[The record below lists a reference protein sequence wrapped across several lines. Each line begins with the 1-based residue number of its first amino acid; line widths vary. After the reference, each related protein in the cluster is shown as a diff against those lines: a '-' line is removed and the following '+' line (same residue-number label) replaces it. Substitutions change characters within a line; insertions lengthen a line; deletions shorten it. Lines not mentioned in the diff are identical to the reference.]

1 MGESATPAEPAEAKA
16 EPTAPPTARGEA
28 RRKAILDAAAE
39 LFFERGFEGVSMSE
53 VVQHAGGSLATLY
66 RLFGSKEGLFE
77 AILAEVSNEI
87 VAPLLDEEID
97 RRPPEE
103 ALRRVGESFLS
114 RVLRPDA
121 LAWHRLVVTEGPK
134 YPALRAAL
142 LRIGPGRVR
151 ERLSLYLERQAR
163 SGRLRIADPK
173 LAASQFLALVKASV
187 HLEVMCGE
195 PVPTDPASV
204 RSHVNNAV
212 ELFLHGCST

>member
-1 MGESATPAEPAEAKA
+1 MGVSTTPAVGL

-28 RRKAILDAAAE
+28 RRQAILDAAAE
-39 LFFERGFEGVSMSE
+39 LFLEHGFEGVSMSE
-53 VVQHAGGSLATLY
+53 VVQRAGGSLATLY

-97 RRPPEE
+97 KRPPDE

-114 RVLRPDA
+114 RVLAPDA
-121 LAWHRLVVTEGPK
+121 LAWHRLVLADGSKHPE
-134 YPALRAAL
+134 LRAAL

-163 SGRLRIADPK
+163 SGRLRVADPK

-187 HLEVMCGE
+187 HLEMMCGE
-195 PVPTDPASV
+195 PVATDPASI
-204 RSHVNNAV
+204 RSHVCHAV
-212 ELFLHGCST
+212 DLFLHGCAI